1 MKMFL
6 DTANLAE
13 IEQAVKWGAIDG
25 VTTNPTL
32 VAKEGGNFKERIT
45 AICRLVKGPVSAE
58 VIATEAADMVKE
70 ARELAAIADNV
81 VIKIPMTPDG
91 LQAVTALQAERIHT
105 NVTLVFSLNQA
116 LLAAKAGASYVSPFI
131 GRLDDIGHDGVRLVA
146 DICRMIGCYG
156 YKTEVIAASIRHPLH
171 VAQVA
176 AVGAHIATVPFSV
189 LKQMFNHPLTDIGL
203 ERFLNDWRKMQ
214 EK

>member
-1 MKMFL
+1 MKLFL

-32 VAKEGGNFKERIT
+32 VAKEGGNFQERIA

-58 VIATEAADMVKE
+58 VIATKAEDMVKE

-81 VIKIPMTPDG
+81 VIKVPMTPDG
-91 LQAVTALQAERIHT
+91 LQAVAALQAEGIQT
-105 NVTLVFSLNQA
+105 NVTLVFSVNQA
-116 LLAAKAGASYVSPFI
+116 LLAAKAGAAYVSPFV
-131 GRLDDIGHDGVRLVA
+131 GRLDDIGHDGVQLVA
-146 DICRMIGCYG
+146 DICQVIGYYG
-156 YKTEVIAASIRHPLH
+156 YDTEVIAASIRHPLH

-176 AVGAHIATVPFSV
+176 AVGAHIATIPFSV